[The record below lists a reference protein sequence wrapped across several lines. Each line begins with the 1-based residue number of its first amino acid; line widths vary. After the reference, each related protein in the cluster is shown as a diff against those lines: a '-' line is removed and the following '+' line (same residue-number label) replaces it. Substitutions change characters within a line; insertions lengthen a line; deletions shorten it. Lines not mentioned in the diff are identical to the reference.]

1 MARRRAMGSV
11 VAVDL
16 FVFMNIMAATIG
28 VQALLIVIIALQIRP
43 GGQSVQF
50 VPSGS
55 GGNLEGKVANYVL
68 LQGKGQLE
76 LLAAGRRER
85 TTIKG
90 PQLGAFLDRIAKA
103 AAPQYLVIGVKPG
116 TDLEFNLVR
125 AQAEAKGIA
134 LGYEPLDPQWSVKP
148 PPASAGAVAP

>member
-1 MARRRAMGSV
+1 MASRRAMGSAV
-11 VAVDL
+11 GVDL
-16 FVFMNIMAATIG
+16 FSFMNIMAATIG
-28 VQALLIVIIALQIRP
+28 VQALLIGFIALQLRP

-55 GGNLEGKVANYVL
+55 GGNHQGKVANYVL

-76 LLAAGRRER
+76 LLADGRRER
-85 TTIKG
+85 ATINS
-90 PQLGAFLDRIAKA
+90 PQLGAFLDRIAQA

-116 TDLEFNLVR
+116 TYLEFNLVR